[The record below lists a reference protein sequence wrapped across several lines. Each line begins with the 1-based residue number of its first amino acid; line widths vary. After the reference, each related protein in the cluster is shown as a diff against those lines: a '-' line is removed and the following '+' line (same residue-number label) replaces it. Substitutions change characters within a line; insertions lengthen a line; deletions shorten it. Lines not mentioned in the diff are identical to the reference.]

1 MVEITIN
8 NFEEKYPGIVNSLT
22 NAVFVA
28 VDTEFTGL
36 LSDPE
41 LKSR

>member
-1 MVEITIN
+1 MVEITVN
-8 NFEEKYPGIVNSLT
+8 NFEQNYSEIVNSLT
-22 NAVFVA
+22 NAVFIA
-28 VDTEFTGL
+28 VDSEFTGL

>member
-1 MVEITIN
+1 MVEITIS
-8 NFEEKYPGIVNSLT
+8 NFEENYPEIVNSLT
-22 NAVFVA
+22 NAVFIA
-28 VDTEFTGL
+28 VDSEFTGL

>member
-1 MVEITIN
+1 MVDITVN
-8 NFEEKYPGIVNSLT
+8 NFEENYPEIVNSLT
-22 NAVFVA
+22 NAVFIA
-28 VDTEFTGL
+28 VNSEFTGL

>member
-8 NFEEKYPGIVNSLT
+8 NFEENYPEIVNSLT
-22 NAVFVA
+22 NAVFIA

-36 LSDPE
+36 LSE
-41 LKSR
+41 AECKSG

>member
-8 NFEEKYPGIVNSLT
+8 NFEENYPQIVNSLT
-22 NAVFVA
+22 NAVFIA
-28 VDTEFTGL
+28 VDSEFTGL
-36 LSDPE
+36 VSDPE